1 MSTGPNRADSSQVWG
16 RLARCSAAY
25 GEADSDRL
33 DLYYGDEQLRRS
45 GRGRAHGELGRAI
58 RAALA
63 EGVSE
68 HWIIDALCAGAPTL
82 DLVDAWSELTEA
94 RDAPERQRELMRK
107 LTRGL
112 LGEPDDDYDE

>member
-1 MSTGPNRADSSQVWG
+1 MSTRPSLADSGLVWG

-25 GEADSDRL
+25 RETDSDRL
-33 DLYYGDEQLRRS
+33 DLYYGDGELRRS
-45 GRGRAHGELGRAI
+45 ARGRAHGELGRAI

-68 HWIIDALCAGAPTL
+68 SWIIDALCAGAPTL
-82 DLVDAWSELTEA
+82 DVVDAWTELTDA

-112 LGEPDDDYDE
+112 LGEPDDEEEQ